1 MLLLIDIFSI
11 NRSRGYENPRL
22 EIILIDLYL
31 NRGFPLEEAH
41 EHCSQN
47 QSVIY
52 VVILISF
59 QCYCG
64 DCSGYIIIILQFRAF
79 YFCSAYFLYL
89 VYYIRYGPLDPGEHV
104 VEICVFRRK
113 ITSEGNKWGESKIVE
128 AQINEVRLSHRSEED
143 MHQQITEFGE
153 ERKDKMDCVRQFGV
167 RRIWIQVY

>member
-11 NRSRGYENPRL
+11 NRSRGYENPSL
-22 EIILIDLYL
+22 DIIVIELCS
-31 NRGFPLEEAH
+31 NGGFPLEEAR

-64 DCSGYIIIILQFRAF
+64 DCYGYIAVILPFLAF

-89 VYYIRYGPLDPGEHV
+89 AYYKWYQSTFLDINCGL
-104 VEICVFRRK
+104 IFFQGRDVF
-113 ITSEGNKWGESKIVE
+113 
-128 AQINEVRLSHRSEED
+128 QRL
-143 MHQQITEFGE
+143 
-153 ERKDKMDCVRQFGV
+153 
-167 RRIWIQVY
+167 